1 MIHMPSTTQYRTP
14 IERALP
20 LPTALPRLP
29 DRVRRNPWSLFGSH
43 PVLTSRATR
52 TVLVVEDDPEQQ
64 ELMSDHFTRMDIHV
78 LVASHYAAAVVH
90 LASRTLDLACV
101 DIGLPTQSGFE
112 LCEYIRGPLGLKLLP
127 IMVMSEGDWPA
138 DRAYAEE
145 AGANAFLTKPFSLP
159 ELGANV
165 AALLD
170 GARPRTPHMF
180 RTGA

>member
-1 MIHMPSTTQYRTP
+1 M
-14 IERALP
+14 AVP
-20 LPTALPRLP
+20 LRLP
-29 DRVRRNPWSLFGSH
+29 DRARRSSWNHLVRS
-43 PVLTSRATR
+43 SRPSR

-64 ELMSDHFTRMDIHV
+64 QLMSDHFARMDIHV

-90 LASRTLDLACV
+90 LASRNLDLACV

-159 ELGANV
+159 ELGAHV
-165 AALLD
+165 TALLD
-170 GARPRTPHMF
+170 GVRSHTPHMLHS
-180 RTGA
+180 GA